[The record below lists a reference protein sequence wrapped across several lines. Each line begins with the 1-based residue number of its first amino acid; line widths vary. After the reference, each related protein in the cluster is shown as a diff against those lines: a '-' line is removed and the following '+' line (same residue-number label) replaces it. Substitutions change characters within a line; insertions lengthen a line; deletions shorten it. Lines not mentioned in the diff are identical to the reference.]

1 MMTDRLLSALAA
13 DEMGR
18 LRWKLCR
25 LFGVAPWSRLGR
37 ALTDEQCLILAGQ
50 WVLDEREQREPAA
63 PAAGNPAFD
72 PERFRELK
80 GV

>member
-1 MMTDRLLSALAA
+1 MITEQLLAALTA

-37 ALTDEQCLILAGQ
+37 ALTDEQCLVLAGQ
-50 WVLDEREQREPAA
+50 WVLDIRERREMAA

-72 PERFRELK
+72 PERFRELM
-80 GV
+80 GG

>member
-37 ALTDEQCLILAGQ
+37 ALTDEQCRR
-50 WVLDEREQREPAA
+50 RES
-63 PAAGNPAFD
+63 G
-72 PERFRELK
+72 L
-80 GV
+80 

>member
-1 MMTDRLLSALAA
+1 MMTEQLLSALAA

-37 ALTDEQCLILAGQ
+37 GLTDADCLQLAGQ
-50 WVLDEREQREPAA
+50 WVLDERERRNVA

-72 PERFRELK
+72 MARFRKLK
-80 GV
+80 GE